1 MSRYPLRVW
10 LTPVLLFVVAAPLWL
25 HGFEPGLFLAINH
38 AGAPMPDAFWTAF
51 SLAGT
56 GWGSLGLV
64 APLLL
69 LAPRSLWA
77 CLCTVPFAAVC
88 VRGGKALIESP
99 RPAALID
106 NSQMRIVGEAMH
118 NVSMPSGHTLTAFS
132 IAAALYFSLP
142 AERRGRF
149 AWLWL
154 LAAATGLS
162 RMMLGAH
169 WPGDVAVGASVGIL
183 CGLLGNV
190 LAARTLDANN
200 QLRPWSQWLAAALLA
215 ACGYFLIFD
224 VVDFPESLPLQW
236 GLAVSVLV
244 TLLAFAIRSARSL
257 KAT

>member
-1 MSRYPLRVW
+1 MNPYPLRLW
-10 LTPVLLFVVAAPLWL
+10 LAPVLLFVVTAPLWL
-25 HGFEPGLFLAINH
+25 HWFEPGLFLAINH
-38 AGAPMPDAFWTAF
+38 AGAPLPDAFWTAF

-56 GWGSLGLV
+56 GWGALGLV

-77 CLCTVPFAAVC
+77 CLCTVPFSAVC
-88 VRGGKALIESP
+88 VRAGKALIESP

-132 IAAALYFSLP
+132 MAAALYFSLP
-142 AERRGRF
+142 PFRRGGF

-169 WPGDVAVGASVGIL
+169 WPGDVAVGASVGVL

-190 LAARTLDANN
+190 LAVRTLDSGGG
-200 QLRPWSQWLAAALLA
+200 LRPWSQWLAASLLA
-215 ACGYFLIFD
+215 VCGYFLTAD
-224 VVDFPESLPLQW
+224 VVDFPQSLPLQW
-236 GLAVSVLV
+236 GLALSVLL
-244 TLLAFAIRSARSL
+244 TLMAFAFRRVRSRWHS
-257 KAT
+257 

>member
-1 MSRYPLRVW
+1 MNRYPLRVW
-10 LTPVLLFVVAAPLWL
+10 LLPLLCFSLAAPLWL
-25 HGFEPGLFLAINH
+25 HWFEPGMFLAINR
-38 AGAPMPDAFWTAF
+38 AGAPLPDAFWTAF

-77 CLCTVPFAAVC
+77 CVCTIPFAAAC
-88 VRGGKALIESP
+88 VRGGKLLIESP

-106 NSQMRIVGEAMH
+106 NSQIRIVGEAMH
-118 NVSMPSGHTLTAFS
+118 TVSMPSGHTLTAFS
-132 IAAALYFSLP
+132 IAAALYFSVP
-142 AERRGRF
+142 AERRNRF

-190 LAARTLDANN
+190 LAARTLDANG
-200 QLRPWSQWLAAALLA
+200 QLSPWSLWLASVLLA
-215 ACGYFLIFD
+215 ACGYYLSFD
-224 VVDFPESLPLQW
+224 VVDFPASLPLQW
-236 GLAVSVLV
+236 GLAASVIA
-244 TLLAFAIRSARSL
+244 TLLAFAMRSAKSL